1 MRRIRPLYLLVA
13 VVAVAAV
20 AVGLVVNYELT
31 STSFA
36 QVTVTGGTVIIEE
49 GTTSPGAG
57 WIGPTPQNFSGEDSG
72 YPKSFAAGTT
82 FTVSVRLLNV
92 DDHDHSLD
100 LVSVR
105 APFALVSTDPSV
117 PTTVPTGYD
126 ASLILTLRAPSSA
139 GSYSFDVTLASLS

>member
-1 MRRIRPLYLLVA
+1 MRKIRRLYVIVA

-20 AVGLVVNYELT
+20 AVGLVANYELT
-31 STSFA
+31 STSLA
-36 QVTVTGGTVIIEE
+36 QVTVTGGTVHIEE
-49 GTTSPGAG
+49 GTTPSGAG
-57 WIGPTPQNFSGEDSG
+57 WIGPTPQNYSGEENG
-72 YPKSFAAGTT
+72 YPKSFAAGST

-105 APFALVSTDPSV
+105 APFVLVSTDPSV
-117 PTTVPTGYD
+117 PTSLPAGYD
-126 ASLILTLRAPSSA
+126 ASLLLTLRAPSSE